1 MISIII
7 SSYLPHYFSALQKNI
22 AETIGAPYEI
32 IKIDNPGLMGIC
44 EAYNKGANR
53 AQYDL
58 LLFIHEDILFQTQ
71 NWGEKL
77 ISHLNESKTGIIGV
91 AGSSYVPSAPSS
103 WTVSE
108 KYNFAN
114 ILQGSKE
121 NTDSFHIHTTHQN
134 RNKVFAVDGVF
145 IAINKENYLNF
156 KFNEKLLK
164 GFHGYDLDF
173 SLRVSKKLQNYVVDD
188 ILIEHFSTGNLDKTW
203 LDANI
208 KVRQKIGSD
217 FQIKIN
223 GEVEK
228 DVFLGFLYKYFEYYP
243 ITPKTL
249 LFTFKFYPYKYL
261 NFKEHLFMIK
271 MYLKYI
277 RFALEIN
284 KKLDT
289 NV

>member
-188 ILIEHFSTGNLDKTW
+188 ILIEHFSAGNLNKEWMDN
-203 LDANI
+203 NI
-208 KVRQKIGSD
+208 LVKQNIGSD
-217 FQIKIN
+217 FQKEIDSETETK
-223 GEVEK
+223 
-228 DVFLGFLYKYFEYYP
+228 VFLGFLYNYYKYYP
-243 ITPKTL
+243 VNIKNILDTL
-249 LFTFKFYPYKYL
+249 RFYPKKL
-261 NFKEHLFMIK
+261 NFKDQLLIIK
-271 MYLKYI
+271 KYFNYI
-277 RFALEIN
+277 RYSKRIN
-284 KKLDT
+284 KRINPKI
-289 NV
+289 